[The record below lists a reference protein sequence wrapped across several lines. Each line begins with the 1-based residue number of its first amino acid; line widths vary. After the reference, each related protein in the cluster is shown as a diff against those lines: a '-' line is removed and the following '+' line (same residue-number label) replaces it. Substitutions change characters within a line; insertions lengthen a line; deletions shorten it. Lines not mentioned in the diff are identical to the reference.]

1 MLQERKRGMGR
12 KSNRCKYTGACDRGK
27 EHGQIK
33 LAGMEESIK
42 KKGAQMKVDWR
53 EGRGVVD
60 NKKRFGEEGQM
71 TTTRKQ
77 APNSVHLPLSVHD
90 P

>member
-1 MLQERKRGMGR
+1 
-12 KSNRCKYTGACDRGK
+12 
-27 EHGQIK
+27 
-33 LAGMEESIK
+33 MEESIK
-42 KKGAQMKVDWR
+42 KKRAQMKVDWR
-53 EGRGVVD
+53 EGRGIVD

-71 TTTRKQ
+71 KTTRKQ